1 MQLKEIKTLKTLL
14 QPVENGWQVMHKKYK
29 TPYGII
35 RCEISGETV
44 SVVTEF
50 GAYADERLEAR
61 DAVLR
66 SLFEDENIGG
76 ILFDGESV
84 SREKWQ
90 EMLRAKYAPLRK
102 TREDFAEILGKP
114 VHCVMD
120 RPLGSA
126 HPRYPDMIYPVNYGY
141 VPGVIAGDNAEQDV
155 YVLGPTE
162 PLESF
167 DGVVIAV
174 IHRFDDCEDKWVAA
188 EKAGLYTE
196 EEIRTILYFQEK
208 YYVSEIFM

>member
-1 MQLKEIKTLKTLL
+1 
-14 QPVENGWQVMHKKYK
+14 
-29 TPYGII
+29 
-35 RCEISGETV
+35 
-44 SVVTEF
+44 
-50 GAYADERLEAR
+50 
-61 DAVLR
+61 
-66 SLFEDENIGG
+66 
-76 ILFDGESV
+76 
-84 SREKWQ
+84 
-90 EMLRAKYAPLRK
+90 
-102 TREDFAEILGKP
+102 
-114 VHCVMD
+114 MD

-141 VPGVIAGDNAEQDV
+141 VPGIIAGDNAEQDV

-162 PLESF
+162 PLEYF